1 MIVTDLTPKGKRAYT
16 VWLDGGKGG
25 VLEKRDVSAYH
36 LEVGAEVSAEHW
48 QKIVKEVILPR
59 GKKKALSLLELQD
72 RTTKELHD
80 RLLMAD
86 YTEEQTWDI
95 IAYVVSFGYI
105 DEKRYAYQYV
115 KNHARTKSR
124 WEITQALLLKGIAR
138 ELIDSEYERYNEET
152 KRRSTDAGAEED
164 AVRRFVT
171 ARVHEPEMTLEK
183 RRKVLA
189 ALTRKGFSYAAIRT
203 VLSEY
208 RVADGAGAGE
218 EYYPEEAG
226 I

>member
-16 VWLDGGKGG
+16 VWLDGSKGG

-36 LEVGAEVSAEHW
+36 LEVGAEVSAELW

-115 KNHARTKSR
+115 KNHARSKSR
-124 WEITQALLLKGIAR
+124 REITQALLLKGIAR

-183 RRKVLA
+183 RRKVLT